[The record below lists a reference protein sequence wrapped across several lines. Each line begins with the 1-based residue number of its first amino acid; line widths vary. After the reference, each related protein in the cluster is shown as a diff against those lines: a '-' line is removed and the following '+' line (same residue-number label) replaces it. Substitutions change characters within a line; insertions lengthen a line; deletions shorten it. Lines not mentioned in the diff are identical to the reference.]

1 MELPVDPGARSRQVP
16 WRSAEAGSVVG
27 LPTGTAATTFMNG
40 RGGIV
45 SLSEFEALKKALPEY
60 TLILTLG
67 YYLGMRRGG
76 DSYLKRKPDSFL

>member
-1 MELPVDPGARSRQVP
+1 
-16 WRSAEAGSVVG
+16 
-27 LPTGTAATTFMNG
+27 MNG

-60 TLILTLG
+60 TFILTLG

>member
-1 MELPVDPGARSRQVP
+1 
-16 WRSAEAGSVVG
+16 
-27 LPTGTAATTFMNG
+27 MNG